1 MLLRSLH
8 NKSCVEWAKLVDHGD
23 IRSSPPF
30 PTCTVNGDL
39 FYKQTE
45 IWRFQN
51 PCEKATS
58 ILPSLKTR
66 VLKPSTSGPE
76 QTTPLPTLHVWWRSA
91 FKWSMGEQRT
101 PYLYLV
107 AIARRLTIDFCV
119 LCLSLFLYFP
129 SCWNHYSW
137 RGDQSLVI
145 WRVKFVLRLLG
156 ERIKYGVACYRPN
169 QRLDIYCLFRLD
181 LDRSPGA
188 NRAVRFY
195 DLLLILAVIVLKI
208 EKPQLLFAQWMST
221 PKIMRPAQQLEP
233 TTLLCCPIFTHMGP
247 RVWTGY
253 GIVGFPLGSTPSV
266 ISPMSMNII
275 TSSNWFLQVA
285 DNFSTRKGG

>member
-1 MLLRSLH
+1 
-8 NKSCVEWAKLVDHGD
+8 
-23 IRSSPPF
+23 
-30 PTCTVNGDL
+30 
-39 FYKQTE
+39 
-45 IWRFQN
+45 
-51 PCEKATS
+51 
-58 ILPSLKTR
+58 
-66 VLKPSTSGPE
+66 
-76 QTTPLPTLHVWWRSA
+76 
-91 FKWSMGEQRT
+91 MGEQRT

-195 DLLLILAVIVLKI
+195 DLWLILAVMVLKI
-208 EKPQLLFAQWMST
+208 WEASASLRSVNVHTKDGAVRTAARTHNPSML
-221 PKIMRPAQQLEP
+221 PY
-233 TTLLCCPIFTHMGP
+233 FTHIGL

-253 GIVGFPLGSTPSV
+253 DTSDYLLGLTL
-266 ISPMSMNII
+266 
-275 TSSNWFLQVA
+275 SSH
-285 DNFSTRKGG
+285 FSYVHECNC